1 MIEALLLIKNPND
14 FTNTSFK
21 VQRRKNELL
30 KEPIVIML
38 IKLAMPQIQLQK
50 QHTNYTKNSNNN
62 KPSSMAL
69 ILRKVGIGRPPTH
82 QKKIKRVSDTGL
94 QQRTKNFYILE
105 NKHKHI

>member
-50 QHTNYTKNSNNN
+50 
-62 KPSSMAL
+62 L
-69 ILRKVGIGRPPTH
+69 
-82 QKKIKRVSDTGL
+82 
-94 QQRTKNFYILE
+94 
-105 NKHKHI
+105 